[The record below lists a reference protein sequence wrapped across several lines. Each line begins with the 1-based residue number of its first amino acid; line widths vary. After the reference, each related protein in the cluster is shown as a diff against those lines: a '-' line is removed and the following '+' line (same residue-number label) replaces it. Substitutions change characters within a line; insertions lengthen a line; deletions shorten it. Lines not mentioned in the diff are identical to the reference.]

1 MYLGTEDGGVSH
13 RAQALLR
20 IAMSGKSSLSHA
32 SRISV
37 VMPVLNEAAQIGERL
52 HELARFAFH
61 EVIVV
66 DGGSIDETRAI
77 ARRFPDVLLVEAPRG
92 RARQMNEGAR
102 RATGDVL
109 LFLHADVSLPADAAS
124 HIRRALAHPGTAAGA
139 FRTWTV
145 ADEGTPRP
153 WWSPLLHLADL
164 RSRYSRLP
172 YGDQALFL
180 RREVFRDAGGFP
192 EIPLLEDLAFSRKLR
207 ALGVIRTIPA
217 RVAVSGR
224 RFIERPF
231 YYTLLVNLFPLLFRL
246 GVPASLLAV
255 WYGDAR
261 GRARRSSA
269 SASVSTSAPG
279 AP

>member
-1 MYLGTEDGGVSH
+1 
-13 RAQALLR
+13 
-20 IAMSGKSSLSHA
+20 MSGEGSLSRA

-37 VMPVLNEAAQIGERL
+37 VMPVLNEAAQICERL
-52 HELARFAFH
+52 RELARFAFH

-102 RATGDVL
+102 RATGNVL
-109 LFLHADVSLPADAAS
+109 LFLHADVSLPADAAL

-139 FRTWTV
+139 FHTWTV
-145 ADEGTPRP
+145 ADGAAPRP

-180 RREVFRDAGGFP
+180 RREVFQDAGGFP
-192 EIPLLEDLAFSRKLR
+192 EIPLMEDLTFSRTLR
-207 ALGVIRTIPA
+207 TLGVIRTVPS
-217 RVAVSGR
+217 RVTVSGR
-224 RFIERPF
+224 RFIERPL

-246 GVPASLLAV
+246 GVPASVLAV

-261 GRARRSSA
+261 GRAQRSSA
-269 SASVSTSAPG
+269 SASTSAPG

>member
-1 MYLGTEDGGVSH
+1 VSGEDS
-13 RAQALLR
+13 LR
-20 IAMSGKSSLSHA
+20 RA

-37 VMPVLNEAAQIGERL
+37 VIPVLDEATQIGERL
-52 HELARFAFH
+52 SELVRFAFH

-77 ARRFPDVLLVEAPRG
+77 VRGFPDVVLVEAPRG

-109 LFLHADVSLPADAAS
+109 LFLHADVSLPPDAAL

-145 ADEGTPRP
+145 AEGVGPRP

-172 YGDQALFL
+172 YGDQAIFL
-180 RREVFRDAGGFP
+180 RREVFQDAGGFP
-192 EIPLLEDLAFSRKLR
+192 EIPLMEDLAFSRKLST
-207 ALGVIRTIPA
+207 LGVVRTIPA
-217 RVAVSGR
+217 RVSVSGR
-224 RFIERPF
+224 RFIERPL
-231 YYTLLVNLFPLLFRL
+231 YYTLLVNVFPLLFRL
-246 GVPASLLAV
+246 GVPASVLAV
-255 WYGDAR
+255 AYGDVR
-261 GRARRSSA
+261 GRGHRSSA
-269 SASVSTSAPG
+269 SVSASARG